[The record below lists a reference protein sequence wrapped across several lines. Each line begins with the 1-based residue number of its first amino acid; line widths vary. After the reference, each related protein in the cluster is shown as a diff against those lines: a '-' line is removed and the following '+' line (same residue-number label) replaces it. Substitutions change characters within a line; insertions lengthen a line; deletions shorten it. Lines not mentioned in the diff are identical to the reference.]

1 MRARKDPWRQKVV
14 PEPRG
19 NKASRKWNRES
30 AKEGARI
37 SVCPREYV
45 WERADEC
52 ME

>member
-1 MRARKDPWRQKVV
+1 M

-19 NKASRKWNRES
+19 NRASRKWNRES
-30 AKEGARI
+30 AREGPRI

-45 WERADEC
+45 WERADEEDTEAREC